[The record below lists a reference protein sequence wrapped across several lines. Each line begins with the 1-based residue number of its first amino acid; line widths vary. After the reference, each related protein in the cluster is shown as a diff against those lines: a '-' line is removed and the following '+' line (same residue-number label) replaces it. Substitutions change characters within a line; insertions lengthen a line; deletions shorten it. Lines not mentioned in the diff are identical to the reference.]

1 MSSFEGLFS
10 LVART
15 VGQPAA
21 DWLERHVEV
30 PQGLYAFAWHEAA
43 LHRAWLAEALNLC
56 LLHKLVEA
64 VPAGRQYVDEQVEQ
78 GRKVVFD
85 HGAIRTVDWPENGEL
100 PRGRQAF
107 ARLLEPLGFT
117 DVRTYPLTK
126 LNMTGWAYR
135 QQDLPEDIAQFFVSE
150 LHPGRFSET
159 FQSAVTRVIS
169 SSRDPLQAQHLSIL
183 QRLRLTRHCS
193 LQEAGE
199 LLPALYQA
207 FDRQHGV
214 VQHSDYQQ
222 LLSESAEMAWIA
234 TEGNSFNHLTDRVV
248 DLEAVVA
255 EQHRI
260 DRPMK
265 ATIEVSTS
273 GRVMQTAYRACTV
286 KRGLIDADGRLQEH
300 QVPGSFVEFIQR
312 KTDPDT
318 GRIDLNF
325 DSSNAQGIFKMT
337 ESKQL

>member
-10 LVART
+10 LVAST

-21 DWLERHVEV
+21 TWLESHVEV
-30 PQGLYAFAWHEAA
+30 PQGLHEFAWSEAA
-43 LHRAWLAEALNLC
+43 VHRAWLAEALNLC
-56 LLHKLVEA
+56 LLYKLVEA
-64 VPAGRQYVDEQVEQ
+64 VPTGRLYVNEQLEQ

-107 ARLLEPLGFT
+107 VRLLEPLGFT

-126 LNMTGWAYR
+126 LKMTGWAYR

-150 LHPGRFSET
+150 LHPGRFSEP
-159 FQSAVTRVIS
+159 FQTAVTRVVS
-169 SSRDPLQAQHLSIL
+169 SSRDPLAGKPLSIL
-183 QRLRLTRHCS
+183 NRLRLTRHCS
-193 LQEAGE
+193 LEEATE

-214 VQHSDYQQ
+214 VQQADYQQ
-222 LLSESAEMAWIA
+222 LLSESAEMAWIS

-248 DLEAVVA
+248 DLQAVVT
-255 EQHRI
+255 EQNRI

-265 ATIEVSTS
+265 DSIEVSTS

-286 KRGLIDADGRLQEH
+286 TRGLVGSDGHLREQ
-300 QVPGSFVEFIQR
+300 QVPGSFVEFIER
-312 KTDPDT
+312 KIDPET

-337 ESKQL
+337 ASS